1 MQIQLKAPAIWF
13 YNKAIDFRKSIDG
26 LVGHIHACLN
36 QNPALGIYIFFNRTR
51 DKLKILAWHGNG
63 FVLLYKRLECGKFT
77 IPDNATDT
85 QTVTL
90 DEKQLSWV
98 LAGLDWEKM
107 RQWNTLEFD
116 EYS

>member
-1 MQIQLKAPAIWF
+1 MQIQLKAATILF
-13 YNKAIDFRKSIDG
+13 YNTAIDFRKSIDG
-26 LVGHIHACLN
+26 LVTLIHSQWK
-36 QNPALGIYIFFNRTR
+36 QNPSLGIYLFFNKAR

-77 IPDNATDT
+77 IPDSADI
-85 QTVTL
+85 QSVTL

-107 RQWNTLEFD
+107 RNWNQLTFD
-116 EYS
+116 EFS